1 MAYLSV
7 RGRRIPVPVGDMVIG
22 SDAAAHLVLAG
33 ADVAARHAIVQGTPD
48 GQAAIRLAAGNVGVR
63 VNGVRLGP
71 QPIPLLHGDKVE
83 IGGTELLFVD
93 ERRSGSTQYMQAVDP
108 SLVEKGKPA
117 ARSAPGGTGGSLV
130 SLTDGREYVLGGRS
144 LVIGREAG
152 CDVVL
157 ASSKASRRH
166 AELMVSARGY
176 VLVDSSTN
184 GTFVN
189 GERVHGE
196 HLLARGDVIRIGD
209 DEFRFHAD
217 VPKPVSTLVANGPPK
232 PPVAAAPPQP
242 KPPSKPAAAPT
253 PPPGA
258 AERLSHTLHGLPAVP
273 RSVTPVP
280 KPPPPAVT
288 PPVAQPAASAPK
300 PVADALAY
308 LIVRKGPLKGQRLPI
323 RVPIVNIGRADYND
337 IVLSDDS
344 VSTTHAKIQRREGI
358 WVLVDLDST
367 NGTLVDGER
376 VSGEVPLAPGAL
388 VRIGQVQTIFE
399 PTDDTVDPK
408 KGSSTRLMGA
418 IRLPDPPPGKPRT

>member
-1 MAYLSV
+1 
-7 RGRRIPVPVGDMVIG
+7 MVIG
-22 SDAAAHLVLAG
+22 SDAAAHVVLAG
-33 ADVAARHAIVQGTPD
+33 AGVAGRHAVVQGTPD
-48 GQAAIRLAAGNVGVR
+48 GQAAIRLAGGNVDVR

-108 SLVEKGKPA
+108 SLMEKGKPA
-117 ARSAPGGTGGSLV
+117 ARAAPGGTGGSLV
-130 SLTDGREYVLGGRS
+130 SLTDGREYVLHGRP

-157 ASSKASRRH
+157 DSAKVSRRH
-166 AELMVSARGY
+166 AELLMSARGY

-189 GERVHGE
+189 GDRVHGE
-196 HLLARGDVIRIGD
+196 HLLARGDVLRIGD

-217 VPKPVSTLVANGPPK
+217 VPKPTPPPASTPPRA
-232 PPVAAAPPQP
+232 PVAAAPPHPQ
-242 KPPSKPAAAPT
+242 PPSPLRAG

-273 RSVTPVP
+273 R
-280 KPPPPAVT
+280 PAVPGPKSPT
-288 PPVAQPAASAPK
+288 PATPRPPVHPAGAPK

-308 LIVRKGPLKGQRLPI
+308 LIVRSGPLKGQRFPI
-323 RVPIVNIGRADYND
+323 KVPIVNVGRADYND
-337 IVLSDDS
+337 VVLPDDS

-399 PTDDTVDPK
+399 PTDDTVDSK
-408 KGSSTRLMGA
+408 KGSSTRLMSA
-418 IRLPDPPPGKPRT
+418 VRLPDPPPDKPQR